1 MKNNAN
7 EQRDAISGWED
18 EGGAATSDQRGK
30 EIVQTAAE
38 QTARRN
44 RDDLKRRLAGR
55 LKPAAEKKL
64 RRK

>member
-1 MKNNAN
+1 MKNNTN
-7 EQRDAISGWED
+7 EQPDAISGWED
-18 EGGAATSDQRGK
+18 EGGAGASDQRGK
-30 EIVQTAAE
+30 ETVQTAAE

-55 LKPAAEKKL
+55 LKPASEKKL

>member
-1 MKNNAN
+1 MKNNTN
-7 EQRDAISGWED
+7 EQPDAISGWED
-18 EGGAATSDQRGK
+18 EGGAGASDQRGK

-38 QTARRN
+38 QTARRDQ
-44 RDDLKRRLAGR
+44 DDLKRRLAGR